1 MRIHINGKECWA
13 NAGETILK
21 VAEREGIKIPTLC
34 YLKGFSPTGSCRI
47 CVVEVEGQRN
57 LIPSCAFPVYEGMH
71 VETNSSKVR
80 RARKTIIELL
90 IANHPQD
97 CLVCVRN
104 GNCSLQSLAAEYG
117 VRSFRYSGERRTGK
131 LDIASPS
138 IERDPEKCILCG
150 RCTRICHE
158 VQSVGAIDIAGRGF
172 NSHVTPEFENSLNT
186 SPCVYCGQCIVNC
199 PVGALREK
207 SNEKI
212 TWAAINDPGKIVVA
226 QVAPAVRVAL
236 GEEFG
241 MEPGSVVTGKIVAAL
256 RRMGV
261 DYVFDTNFAADLTII
276 EEANEL
282 LKRLTNG
289 GTIPMLTSC
298 SPGWIK
304 YIEHNYPDLLKN
316 LSTCKSP
323 HEMQGAL
330 IKSYWAQKMNIDES
344 KIFVVSVMPC
354 TAKKFE
360 AQRPELG
367 DKYPD
372 VDAVIT
378 TRELALMIKNAGLD
392 FHRLPDEYYDDPLGE
407 STGAAVIFGATGGV
421 MEAALRT
428 AYFTLT
434 GKEMDEIDFR
444 PVRGLSGIKEADVDI
459 NGTKV
464 KVAAVNS
471 LRNIKPILDQIRNG
485 ETPYHFIEV
494 MACPGGCINGGG
506 QPLPSDPVK
515 TEKRMQAIYKIDSE
529 MAKRCSHHN
538 ESVMQLYKDFL
549 GEPNS
554 HIAHELLHTHYVSRA
569 EQD

>member
-1 MRIHINGKECWA
+1 MRIHINGKEYWA
-13 NAGETILK
+13 NAGDTILK

-34 YLKGFSPTGSCRI
+34 YLKGFTATGSCRI

-57 LIPSCAFPVYEGMH
+57 LIPSCAFPVAEGMRI
-71 VETNSSKVR
+71 ETNSAKVR

-117 VRSFRYSGERRTGK
+117 VRSFRYQGERRTGK
-131 LDIASPS
+131 LDIASPA

-158 VQSVGAIDIAGRGF
+158 MQSVGAIDIANRGF
-172 NSHVTPEFENSLNT
+172 HSYVTPEFDHSLNT
-186 SPCVYCGQCIVNC
+186 VACVYCGQCIVNC

-212 TWAAINDPGKIVVA
+212 TWDAINDPGKVVVA
-226 QVAPAVRVAL
+226 QIAPAVRVAL

-241 MEPGSVVTGKIVAAL
+241 MQLGSIVTGKAVAAL

-282 LKRLTNG
+282 LKRLNNG

-304 YIEHNYPDLLKN
+304 YIEHNYPNLLKN

-330 IKSYWAQKMNIDES
+330 IKSYWAQKMDIDEAN
-344 KIFVVSVMPC
+344 IFVVSVMPC

-378 TRELALMIKNAGLD
+378 TRELALMIKNAGID
-392 FHRLPDEYYDDPLGE
+392 FTRLHDEYFDDPLGE

-434 GKEMDEIDFR
+434 GEEMDNIDFQS
-444 PVRGLSGIKEADVDI
+444 VRGLTGIKEANVTI
-459 NGTKV
+459 NGTEI

-471 LRNIKPILDQIRNG
+471 LKNIKPIMESIRAG
-485 ETPYHFIEV
+485 ETPYHFVEV

-506 QPLPSDPVK
+506 QPLPSDPIK
-515 TEKRMQAIYKIDSE
+515 TEKRMNAIYKIDSD

-538 ESVMQLYKDFL
+538 ESVQKLYEDFL

-554 HIAHELLHTHYVSRA
+554 ERAHELLHTHYVDRG
-569 EQD
+569 